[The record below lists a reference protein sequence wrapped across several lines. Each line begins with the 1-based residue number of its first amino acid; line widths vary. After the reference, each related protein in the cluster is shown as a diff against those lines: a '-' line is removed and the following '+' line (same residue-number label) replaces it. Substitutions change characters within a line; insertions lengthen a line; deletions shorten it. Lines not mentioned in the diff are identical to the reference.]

1 MPGVIHHLTL
11 IGCSTQTT
19 GTIESTNIASVTAQ
33 STIRQTDSSGTPLP
47 FVTKFKDRWSDLNDG
62 SPYEPCTA
70 LTEQELLSIGLAPDS
85 VDDVA
90 LADHQTARGC
100 LWRFSNSPTS
110 NLSQDVGNYSS
121 LARYKEEYASTIDWQ
136 PDLFIDGRMVAIG
149 IWLGQKSCVTNVQ
162 SGTAIVTTSV
172 AVVGAPLSEKCAKA
186 IAFTKATIDK
196 MPP

>member
-1 MPGVIHHLTL
+1 MASFTTL
-11 IGCSTQTT
+11 AVIGCSTQVT
-19 GTIESTNIASVTAQ
+19 GTIESTNIASATAP
-33 STIRQTDSSGTPLP
+33 STIRQTDSSGNPLP
-47 FVTKFKDRWSDLNDG
+47 FATKFEDRWSDLNDG

-70 LTEQELLSIGLAPDS
+70 LTGQELLSMGLAPDS

-90 LADHQTARGC
+90 LANHQTARGC

-110 NLSQDVGNYSS
+110 NLSQAVGNYSS
-121 LARYKEEYASTIDWQ
+121 LARYKEEYDSTIEWQ
-136 PDLFIDGRMVAIG
+136 PDLTIDGRMVAIG